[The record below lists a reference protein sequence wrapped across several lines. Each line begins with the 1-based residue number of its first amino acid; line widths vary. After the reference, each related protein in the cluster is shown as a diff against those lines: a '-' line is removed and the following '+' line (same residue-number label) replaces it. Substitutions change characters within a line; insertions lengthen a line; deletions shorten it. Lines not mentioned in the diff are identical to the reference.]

1 MLLKRFEAR
10 TLPDA
15 LAKVRAECGDDAL
28 LVETK
33 QTRGGFLVVA
43 ARPEV
48 RPARSEAKSG
58 ALSLSRWT
66 RGFQPLADKATAF
79 GLPDNVL
86 AAVEKALLGTRVD
99 LSQPGDPAVPGL
111 AAKVLAGLLRRENRL
126 EEAGDG
132 FRTIALVGPT
142 GVGKTTT
149 LAKLAAR
156 AKDRGE
162 NIAILTL
169 DTYRMAAVEQL
180 RAYADLMAVPFE
192 VCFTATDL
200 RRALQLH
207 ADKDRVYVDTTG
219 RSPRDRDALP
229 LLEGNLRAGQC
240 ATMLCLA
247 AGTRAADARLV
258 LDAFEPLGLDAVCL
272 TKWDETVAP
281 GEALGACIERGLPLG
296 HVCVGQEVP
305 QDILVAEPLALA
317 EAAFDLQPAK
327 AAP

>member
-48 RPARSEAKSG
+48 RPARPEAKAG

-162 NIAILTL
+162 DIAILTL

-317 EAAFDLQPAK
+317 EAAFDLQLAK
-327 AAP
+327 AAT